1 MWVTELWRYPV
12 KSMRGERL
20 DETVLTDDGVTGD
33 RLAHVY
39 GPRGVL
45 TARTRPRL
53 LRLAGTLGPD
63 GEPLVNGRPWN
74 DPATAVA
81 VREAAGVG
89 ARMAGYDGPERFDVL
104 PLLVATDGAINSLG
118 VDGRR
123 LRPNIVLGGVPGLA
137 ERSWPGQAVR
147 IGETLIGVQ
156 SVRGRCIITTIDPD
170 TGEQDLDVLRRIHRQ
185 FDGTM
190 ALNCWVVRGG
200 RIRVGQ
206 PAEVVD
212 LDADP
217 PPGGGWI
224 TGKPYRVTAV
234 E

>member
-1 MWVTELWRYPV
+1 
-12 KSMRGERL
+12 
-20 DETVLTDDGVTGD
+20 
-33 RLAHVY
+33 
-39 GPRGVL
+39 
-45 TARTRPRL
+45 
-53 LRLAGTLGPD
+53 
-63 GEPLVNGRPWN
+63 
-74 DPATAVA
+74 
-81 VREAAGVG
+81 
-89 ARMAGYDGPERFDVL
+89 
-104 PLLVATDGAINSLG
+104 
-118 VDGRR
+118 
-123 LRPNIVLGGVPGLA
+123 VLGGVPGLA

-200 RIRVGQ
+200 RIWVGQ
-206 PAEVVD
+206 RAEVVD